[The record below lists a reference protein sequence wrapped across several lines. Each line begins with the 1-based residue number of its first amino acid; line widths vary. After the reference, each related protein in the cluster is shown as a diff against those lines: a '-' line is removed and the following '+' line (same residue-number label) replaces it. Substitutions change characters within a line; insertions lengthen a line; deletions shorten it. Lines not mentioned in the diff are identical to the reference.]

1 MAIIRKICLLLR
13 KSYGQFATV
22 QPKPTLLYDKSGQS
36 ASDYIKDLLE
46 GDKPVMIARFGSVE
60 LTCLVDYINKPT
72 IRNCIRFITRVSDA
86 LGYAKSTRYTM
97 GNNAGFFPVTTKNLN
112 RFSELMLDTMPFVDV
127 LGSWQTN
134 ELFFSKELFSAIKVP
149 LGDLEPYFHKNP
161 WSEVLKGKKVLII
174 HPFEDSILE
183 QYAKRELLFKDDRVL
198 PAFDLEVIKAV
209 QSIANNSCGYDTW
222 FDAFNFMKREID
234 SRDFDIA
241 IIGCGAYGFPLAAY
255 VKSIGKKAVHLGG
268 ATQMLFG
275 IKSKSWEDE
284 PKFHYLMNEN
294 WVKPKESERPSNYK
308 LVEGGRYW

>member
-1 MAIIRKICLLLR
+1 MVIIRKICLLFR
-13 KSYGQFATV
+13 KLYSRFATE
-22 QPKPTLLYDKSGQS
+22 QPKQTLLYDKSGQS

-46 GDKPVMIARFGSVE
+46 GDNPVMIARFGSVE

-72 IRNCIRFITRVSDA
+72 IRNCIRFITHTSDA

-112 RFSELMLDTMPFVDV
+112 KFSELMLDAMSLVDV

-134 ELFFSKELFSAIKVP
+134 ELIFAKELSRAIKVP
-149 LGDLEPYFHKNP
+149 LGDLEPYFHKEP
-161 WSEVLKGKKVLII
+161 WSEVLRNKKVLIS

-183 QYAKRELLFKDDRVL
+183 QYTKRELLFKDKRVL

-209 QSIANNSCGYDTW
+209 QSIANNPCGFDSW
-222 FDAFNFMKREID
+222 FEALEFMKKEID
-234 SRDFDIA
+234 KRDFDIA

-284 PKFHYLMNEN
+284 PRFHYLMNEY
-294 WVKPKESERPSNYK
+294 WIKPKESERPSNYK
-308 LVEGGRYW
+308 SVEGGRYW